1 MIVPEFWAEAKR
13 RCTINN
19 RTISVKRFGWSDTD
33 QQAAQ
38 LLADQRLE
46 QAVADL
52 QAGKTINRQEHK
64 TAYNGAEGVPIREEI
79 IARAG
84 DAVITRNGYGA
95 RCLNVPDVLFGD
107 VDIYETGPGAGLQ
120 LSIFLVLLIVSAA
133 IVFFTGAPWFVLFSV
148 VLTPLIAMQFTGKRN
163 QSSALEQTALTRI
176 ENFSKA
182 NPSWYMRVYKTPMGF
197 RVLVMHAPFQAHSDE
212 VINFFKSIGVDDIYQ
227 KMCLNQNCFRARVS
241 AKPWR
246 IGIAEH
252 LRPGSGIWP
261 VRADKLPQ
269 RQAWVN
275 TYEATAEKFAA
286 CRFLAEFGSG
296 NTHQKAEQIRDLHDE
311 LCKSLMDLPIA

>member
-13 RCTINN
+13 SCTLNK
-19 RTISVKRFGWSDTD
+19 RTITVKRFGWSDID
-33 QQAAQ
+33 QHAAQ

-52 QAGKTINRQEHK
+52 QSGKKISRQERK

-79 IARAG
+79 IDRAG

-107 VDIYETGPGAGLQ
+107 VDVYDAGAGAGLQ
-120 LSIFLVLLIVSAA
+120 LAIFFALLIMSTA
-133 IVFFTGAPWFVLFSV
+133 IIFFTGAPWFVLFSV
-148 VLTPLIAMQFTGKRN
+148 VLTPLIAMQLTGSRN
-163 QSSALEQTALTRI
+163 RASELEKTALTKI
-176 ENFSKA
+176 ENFSNA
-182 NPSWYMRVYKTPMGF
+182 NPDWHMRVYKTPMGF
-197 RVLVMHAPFQAHSDE
+197 RVLVMHAIFQAHSEE

-227 KMCLNQNCFRARVS
+227 KMCFNQNCFRARVS

-252 LRPGSGIWP
+252 LRPRPGVWP
-261 VRADKLPQ
+261 VNPDKLMQ
-269 RQAWVN
+269 RQAWVKI
-275 TYEATAEKFAA
+275 YEETAEKFAA
-286 CRFLAEFGSG
+286 CRFLTEFGSG
-296 NTHQKAEQIRDLHDE
+296 KNHPKAEQIRALHDD
-311 LCKSLMDLPIA
+311 LCKSLTDLPIA

>member
-1 MIVPEFWAEAKR
+1 MIVPEYWAEAKR
-13 RCTINN
+13 SCTINK

-52 QAGKTINRQEHK
+52 QAGKTINRQERK

-107 VDIYETGPGAGLQ
+107 VDVYETGPGAGLHV
-120 LSIFLVLLIVSAA
+120 SIFFALLIISAA

-148 VLTPLIAMQFTGKRN
+148 VFTPLIAKQFTGNRN
-163 QSSALEQTALTRI
+163 QSSALEKTALTKI

-182 NPSWYMRVYKTPMGF
+182 NPDWHMRVYKTPMGF
-197 RVLVMHAPFQAHSDE
+197 RVLVMHAIFQAHSGE

-252 LRPGSGIWP
+252 LRPRPGVWP
-261 VRADKLPQ
+261 VKPDKLPQ
-269 RQAWVN
+269 RQAWVK
-275 TYEATAEKFAA
+275 TYEAAAEKFSA
-286 CRFLAEFGSG
+286 CRFLTEFGSG
-296 NTHQKAEQIRDLHDE
+296 KTHQKAEQIRDLHDE
-311 LCKSLMDLPIA
+311 LCKSLTDLPIA